1 VWSEKVGTVGTDKKA
16 TLEVTGEL
24 KGKLVQETDLLRA
37 LFGEEATRFTMASLD
52 TVTFKTEDGATS
64 DRLKVTV
71 NGKLSLIAKIPVDEV
86 KTKMLGKRK
95 GELSTLFGTYEG
107 IAEAR
112 VNFFPFWARRV
123 PDNEKRVTVTI
134 TTLP

>member
-1 VWSEKVGTVGTDKKA
+1 
-16 TLEVTGEL
+16 
-24 KGKLVQETDLLRA
+24 
-37 LFGEEATRFTMASLD
+37 MASLD

-95 GELSTLFGTYEG
+95 GEALIF
-107 IAEAR
+107 AETMQGLTPRDKDRLAAFLVR
-112 VNFFPFWARRV
+112 NQAKEWRMSVI
-123 PDNEKRVTVTI
+123 EKVLRGERA
-134 TTLP
+134 